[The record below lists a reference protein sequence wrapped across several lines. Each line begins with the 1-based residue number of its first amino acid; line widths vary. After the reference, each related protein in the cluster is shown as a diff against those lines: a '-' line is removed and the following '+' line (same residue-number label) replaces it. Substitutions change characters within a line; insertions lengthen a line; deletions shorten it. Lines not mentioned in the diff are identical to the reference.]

1 MDNLPQNENIDD
13 AESLQGYRYLVWM
26 EFEAWWKEKNPVRR
40 ANLALSLAE
49 YTATLARL
57 EVAELQQLEASTE
70 PPQQVA

>member
-1 MDNLPQNENIDD
+1 MNNLPQNENIAD

-57 EVAELQQLEASTE
+57 EVAELQQAESSPTE
-70 PPQQVA
+70 SPKVA

>member
-1 MDNLPQNENIDD
+1 MASLPQPENILD

-26 EFEAWWKEKNPVRR
+26 EFEAWWKEPDPVRR

-57 EVAELQQLEASTE
+57 EVAEAEKLS
-70 PPQQVA
+70 PQMISPQAA